1 MLFLGLQFPS
11 QSSAS
16 EGIDQSTF
24 QELPF
29 PSYFARECL
38 YYALGLLPRVLNTAL
53 PCGFV

>member
-16 EGIDQSTF
+16 EGIDQSPF